1 MTLLER
7 IMAMLVNIILFAT
20 YAAAAT
26 LILTA
31 LVMMNYVLLRQEIPP
46 GWMVVVL
53 AFSAD
58 AVLLCAFLSWFV
70 SR

>member
-1 MTLLER
+1 MT
-7 IMAMLVNIILFAT
+7 MLVNIILFAT
-20 YAAAAT
+20 YAAVVT

-31 LVMMNYVLLRQEIPP
+31 LVMMHYTLFKQEIPP

-53 AFSAD
+53 VFSAD
-58 AVLLCAFLSWFV
+58 AVLICAFLSWFL